1 MPTCQSCGEKW
12 TWGQTIKNI
21 FRLKCPYCGK
31 RQYES
36 ASSRKNSGLFALIP
50 LLILPLNVWLDFSIG
65 TASILIVIIA
75 AIIIVFIPFILEIS
89 NEEEPYV

>member
-12 TWGQTIKNI
+12 TWKQTIKTL

-36 ASSRKNSGLFALIP
+36 ASSRKKSGLFVLISLVLVP
-50 LLILPLNVWLDFSIG
+50 INAWLDFSIG
-65 TASILIVIIA
+65 IALILISIIT
-75 AIIIVFIPFILEIS
+75 IIIIGLLPFILKLS
-89 NEEEPYV
+89 NKEEPYF